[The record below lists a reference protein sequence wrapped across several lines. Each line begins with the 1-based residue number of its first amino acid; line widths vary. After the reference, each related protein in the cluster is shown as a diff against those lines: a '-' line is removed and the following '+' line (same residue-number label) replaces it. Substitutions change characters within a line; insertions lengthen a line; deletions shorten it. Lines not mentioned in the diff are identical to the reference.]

1 MWLDGGYCRL
11 KKTGEPKC
19 LSSQPEEDYPEA
31 KSQADNIAYLFKLLH
46 VSSYIQDSVYKSL
59 AVDAAVLS
67 ATIEEAVN
75 GDLEPEE

>member
-1 MWLDGGYCRL
+1 MQERHYSTEIRSRAVLL
-11 KKTGEPKC
+11 QKAVKA
-19 LSSQPEEDYPEA
+19 EDYPEA
-31 KSQADNIAYLFKLLH
+31 KSQADNIGYLFKLLH

-67 ATIEEAVN
+67 ATIEEAIN